1 MVTGLLLFLA
11 GHLTLAEIDSDKGKP
26 QRRWG
31 LPYLLRPTSA
41 ASDVEK
47 PAAEHCPEMGECR
60 LTWSAPSAGA
70 EYDGILEIRRPSDGY
85 RTSIAP

>member
-11 GHLTLAEIDSDKGKP
+11 RHLTLVGIDSDEGKP
-26 QRRWG
+26 QIRWG

-47 PAAEHCPEMGECR
+47 PAPEHCPEMTEYA
-60 LTWSAPSAGA
+60 LTGSAPSAGA
-70 EYDGILEIRRPSDGY
+70 EYDGILEIRRPSDVY

>member
-11 GHLTLAEIDSDKGKP
+11 RHLTPVGVDSDDRKP
-26 QRRWG
+26 QIRWG

-41 ASDVEK
+41 AADVEK
-47 PAAEHCPEMGECR
+47 PAAKHCPEMTECG

-70 EYDGILEIRRPSDGY
+70 EYDGTLEIRRPSEGY

>member
-1 MVTGLLLFLA
+1 MVTGLLLFVTW
-11 GHLTLAEIDSDKGKP
+11 HLTLVGIDSDEGKP
-26 QRRWG
+26 QIRWG

-41 ASDVEK
+41 AADVEK
-47 PAAEHCPEMGECR
+47 PAAEHDREMAECG